1 MRENGDS
8 RFKGNMGEMVKQGT
22 SEKQAS
28 PSPPKTGLQGL
39 RSDLVE
45 KIKGSVCICVHLI
58 HGKYSFW

>member
-1 MRENGDS
+1 MRENRDS
-8 RFKGNMGEMVKQGT
+8 RFKGNMGETVKQET
-22 SEKQAS
+22 REKQAS

-45 KIKGSVCICVHLI
+45 KIKGPVCMCDHLI